1 MAKIFNTTVYPTIVP
16 SASDLLIGTD
26 VNDNNKT
33 VTFLVSDLIS
43 GGGGGLQDLQ
53 SVLNVGNTASNNITL
68 TGTGI
73 LSAVDVF
80 PTVISAGTQGSHGT
94 TGQVLSSTGTG
105 IAWIPAPGTTLT
117 WDEVVANG
125 NTVTARTLVVDDSSM
140 NFTNDPAS
148 PGALT
153 GSINTSLLWNGI
165 VDIRNTV
172 SIGDPAALITS
183 YALNLQEK
191 TQLQIDGVFGSDGQ
205 FLAVNSAETG
215 LEWTSS
221 PTVTSPTLQDVCTP
235 TLSGDNILTGVG
247 IEFVGTNTGSTTS
260 FDADTQVNFLGTVK
274 VVGNADT
281 GVPTS
286 TGFLNIDGGA
296 LDFQGDFTELRL
308 KGSAGTSGY
317 VLTSQGDTATPTWT
331 QVSGLSLTLQ
341 DVLDNGNS
349 ATGADANITLIGNG
363 DQTVPATHG
372 IISVGGS
379 LNLSGNYAPIYL
391 GASSGTAGQVL
402 TSAGPFLT
410 PTWEPAGSGSGVV
423 TSIVGGTSNYI
434 NTSIGGTAAVPSV
447 LGSLL
452 TTGTSIPAGSGV
464 VVTEQILTNGDN
476 YTPSNSVVCD
486 TVLGQG
492 SGFTIN
498 VLSTTIAN
506 SSDYSVVSGGTG
518 YLPGDRVTVPGS
530 TGITAEIV
538 IDTISSDRYYDATG
552 KFSYPQ
558 GNDWNLSWLNSFT
571 GQVPLTIAVNQGG
584 TGYTDPTTPNVSV
597 GTGGLIVTLNTSGG
611 IVQSAT
617 ITTPGTGYPVNQMF
631 VVSGGTSTSPC
642 RLIISSNSGPKD
654 LTNRDTSGRNSTV
667 RFKEGTNIKLVQS
680 SGSPAGEITISS
692 SAGGGTVTSVDISS
706 TLGTLSVS
714 GGPITSSGT
723 LDVDLPTTGV
733 TVGSYTNTNLTVD
746 AYGRITSAANGAAS
760 NDTTYELGAGGR
772 IFGNSNLTVA
782 TIGSGYTTGVAAT
795 TTNSATGSGFA
806 INITGVDVSTGQITS
821 FSVSSSG
828 AGYVDGDTITVSGGN
843 GNATFTVQNILNTDN
858 KLVLSGS
865 DFSSDIVE
873 FLGTGGTTITTA
885 ANVITIDSSAGS
897 GMSSFGIATSPVST
911 SGTINVT
918 DNTITFTEQTNTINL
933 VDYNYIGLD
942 ISATNVLTAGLTAS
956 TALLNGTTV
965 LTSYLRADNTWVT
978 PPNTEYVNF
987 VGAQD
992 SSASP
997 PNGADG
1003 TAGLVPAP
1011 IGVGGTDYDKFL
1023 KGDGTWATP
1032 SGSGTLTGVSVS
1044 APLTVDSST
1053 NPAVPALNITDFTGP
1068 DVPNLTNGS
1077 KGTVPQPLVTDVNKF
1092 LKGDGTWTS
1101 VPGSSYTGTVPINI
1115 DPATN
1120 IVSLIYADLITP
1132 ANNFILATPLTVTTV
1147 ADTDV
1152 FILSDASNTTGGTPV
1167 SQVAASDLSAYV
1179 NGSLL
1184 GWTLIGDTGNKQ
1196 VTDDENVSILGGDGL
1211 NTTVA
1216 GASPNHTATI
1226 NLEAFQGP
1234 DITGGTDGV
1243 IGAVPAPTVNDSLKF
1258 LKGDSTWV
1266 LNYSYFGWKLSAD
1279 SGTSNQGVIDGKE
1292 VLFSGG
1298 TGISTTGGAVL
1309 NAYKLGIN
1317 LQDFTAPDVPNATP
1331 GLKGGVPAPLVA
1343 DDGKFL
1349 STAGWTTMAGGGT
1362 VTSVSGVLPIVL
1374 DNGTNPAIPAVSI
1387 NTFTGAT
1394 DAPAADGTK
1403 GAVPIPLEASSDYDK
1418 FLKGDG
1424 TWATPAGSA
1433 YNFIISDDAST
1444 PITQTIT
1451 SGNTVN
1457 FLSGTDIT
1465 SAVSATNNVTFNH
1478 DAIARVDTATTLSP
1492 GSGGDI
1498 VVAKTITSSAQGHIT
1513 AVQFETVT
1521 LPTSDNYQNWIFAGD
1536 SGNNQTL
1543 SATDTLTLNGTG
1555 GITVV
1560 GGSAGT
1566 DQANI
1571 TLNTFTAASSGVDGN
1586 PGGVPAPLGTSGATD
1601 YNKFLKGDGT
1611 WAVNNSYAGFD
1622 IQGDGG
1628 TAVTIG
1634 DAEVINF
1641 IGTSTDGLSIAAVSA
1656 VPNTVTVSLA
1666 AFGGADGVNAGTK
1679 GAVPAPAITDNVKY
1693 LKGDGTWAAVPS
1705 GTVTSVTATL
1715 PITVDLSSDPA
1726 IPALDINDFGGA
1738 TSLANGSKGTVPAP
1752 LIANELQFLQG
1763 TGNWVTPTDTQY
1775 SVFQGATSVPADG
1788 TSGLVPQPLGASA
1801 DYEKFLRGDA
1811 TWATVS
1817 SGTVTSIAL
1826 SGDDGTPGTAITTS
1840 GVFQIDGATA
1850 GAGSGGTGE
1859 GSVTDFYNGIEAT
1872 ADNLKIVI
1880 KSFAIPDEPVGWIY
1894 KADSG
1899 VDTAAGLKRSI
1910 IFAEDAADGGYS
1922 SVAIANGV
1930 TTKQGYNLV
1939 LGSGGTAKGFI
1950 YNAAGGSYRWSNV
1963 DAAGINDGSAA
1974 SVFIGNNAGAATTG
1988 GSNVVAIGSG
1998 ALAASASSS
2007 SNIAIGTS
2015 ALAATSSGGSNIALG
2030 TSALAGNSTGGSNIA
2045 LGTSALQASQT
2056 TSNNVAIGTSSLTAN
2071 LGGSD
2076 NIAVGTSAL
2085 AANTEGLKNLAIGVN
2100 ALAANNLG
2108 NNNVA
2113 IGDSA
2118 LTATNSIIGKGN
2130 TAIGVNALAANTF
2143 GECNVAIGKDSQS
2156 STATVQTYNIAIG
2169 CEAAKESYGGADIA
2183 IGYQA
2188 LFYGSNSTPAVG
2200 TNEETGRVAI
2210 GFKAQAGADSGITDL
2225 IQGIG
2230 NVSIGGHSGEFNST
2244 SAVGGA
2250 VFVGYYAGNN
2260 SSQST
2265 KDNINPIAIGKSAMQ
2280 AGVSQESIALGFQAL
2295 FNRVGG
2301 SNQIAIGKN
2310 AMAASAIVTGDYNI
2324 AIGEAAMNNADA
2336 VEDNI
2341 AIGRSSQTKGSDN
2354 IAIGPQSRGG
2364 NTSIVT
2370 GAIGIGNQA
2379 TANEDYS
2386 IAIGSNASADGDYA
2400 ISIGQGIN
2408 NINANSC
2415 AIGRGA
2421 STDAVNQLSIG
2432 TAANPLGV
2440 TDAITT
2446 FSQSGRWTVKI
2457 NGVDYYIPLD
2467 AV

>member
-205 FLAVNSAETG
+205 FLAVNSDETG

-247 IEFVGTNTGSTTS
+247 IEFIGTNTGSTTS

-286 TGFLNIDGGA
+286 TGFLNINGGA

-308 KGSAGTSGY
+308 KGSAGTAGY

-379 LNLSGNYAPIYL
+379 LNLSGNYTPIYL

-452 TTGTSIPAGSGV
+452 TTGTSIPAGTGV
-464 VVTEQILTNGDN
+464 VLTEQILTNGDN
-476 YTPSNSVVCD
+476 YTPTNSVVCD
-486 TVLGQG
+486 TVSGQG

-538 IDTISSDRYYDATG
+538 IDTISSNRYYDATG
-552 KFSYPQ
+552 KFSNPN
-558 GNDWNLSWLNSFT
+558 GADWNLNWLATAGVPVGVAVAQFT
-571 GQVPLTIAVNQGG
+571 PGS
-584 TGYTDPTTPNVSV
+584 GYTDPSTPNVSV
-597 GTGGLIVTLNTSGG
+597 GTNGLIVTLNTTGG
-611 IVQSAT
+611 IPQSAT
-617 ITTPGTGYPVNQMF
+617 ITTPGTGYVTSQSFN
-631 VVSGGTSTSPC
+631 VSGGTGTGTL
-642 RLIISSNSGPKD
+642 LIISSVAGDKALLNI
-654 LTNRDTSGRNSTV
+654 DTTGRSSSV
-667 RFKEGTNIKLVQS
+667 LFKEGTNIELTQS
-680 SGSPAGEITISS
+680 SSNASNEITINS

-733 TVGSYTNTNLTVD
+733 TGGSYTNTNLTVD

-772 IFGNSNLTVA
+772 IFGNSNISTA

-806 INITGVDVSTGQITS
+806 INIVAVDPTTGQITA
-821 FSVSSSG
+821 FSVNSSG

-843 GNATFTVQNILNTDN
+843 GNATYTVQNILNTDN

-918 DNTITFTEQTNTINL
+918 DNTITFTEQTNTIDL

-997 PNGADG
+997 PSGADG

-1044 APLTVDSST
+1044 APLTVDSVT
-1053 NPAVPALNITDFTGP
+1053 DPAIPALNITDFTGP

-1077 KGTVPQPLVTDVNKF
+1077 KGTVPTPLVADDGKF
-1092 LKGDGTWTS
+1092 LSTAGWTP

-1120 IVSLIYADLITP
+1120 IVSLIYADVVTP
-1132 ANNFILATPLTVTTV
+1132 ANNFILAATDTAATV
-1147 ADTDV
+1147 ADSDI

-1167 SQVAASDLSAYV
+1167 SQVTASDLSTYV

-1211 NTTVA
+1211 NTIVT

-1234 DITGGTDGV
+1234 DLTLGTDGV
-1243 IGAVPAPTVNDSLKF
+1243 IGAVPAPLVADVNKF

-1279 SGTSNQGVIDGKE
+1279 SGTSNQGVIDNKE

-1298 TGISTTGGAVL
+1298 TGINTTGGSVL

-1317 LQDFTAPDVPNATP
+1317 LQDFTAPDVPGNVD

-1433 YNFIISDDAST
+1433 YNFIISDDATT

-1478 DAIARVDTATTLSP
+1478 DTIARVDPTVTTLSP
-1492 GSGGDI
+1492 GSGGD
-1498 VVAKTITSSAQGHIT
+1498 
-1513 AVQFETVT
+1513 F
-1521 LPTSDNYQNWIFAGD
+1521 
-1536 SGNNQTL
+1536 
-1543 SATDTLTLNGTG
+1543 
-1555 GITVV
+1555 
-1560 GGSAGT
+1560 
-1566 DQANI
+1566 
-1571 TLNTFTAASSGVDGN
+1571 
-1586 PGGVPAPLGTSGATD
+1586 
-1601 YNKFLKGDGT
+1601 
-1611 WAVNNSYAGFD
+1611 
-1622 IQGDGG
+1622 
-1628 TAVTIG
+1628 
-1634 DAEVINF
+1634 
-1641 IGTSTDGLSIAAVSA
+1641 
-1656 VPNTVTVSLA
+1656 
-1666 AFGGADGVNAGTK
+1666 
-1679 GAVPAPAITDNVKY
+1679 
-1693 LKGDGTWAAVPS
+1693 
-1705 GTVTSVTATL
+1705 
-1715 PITVDLSSDPA
+1715 
-1726 IPALDINDFGGA
+1726 
-1738 TSLANGSKGTVPAP
+1738 
-1752 LIANELQFLQG
+1752 
-1763 TGNWVTPTDTQY
+1763 
-1775 SVFQGATSVPADG
+1775 
-1788 TSGLVPQPLGASA
+1788 
-1801 DYEKFLRGDA
+1801 
-1811 TWATVS
+1811 
-1817 SGTVTSIAL
+1817 
-1826 SGDDGTPGTAITTS
+1826 
-1840 GVFQIDGATA
+1840 
-1850 GAGSGGTGE
+1850 
-1859 GSVTDFYNGIEAT
+1859 
-1872 ADNLKIVI
+1872 
-1880 KSFAIPDEPVGWIY
+1880 
-1894 KADSG
+1894 
-1899 VDTAAGLKRSI
+1899 
-1910 IFAEDAADGGYS
+1910 
-1922 SVAIANGV
+1922 
-1930 TTKQGYNLV
+1930 
-1939 LGSGGTAKGFI
+1939 
-1950 YNAAGGSYRWSNV
+1950 
-1963 DAAGINDGSAA
+1963 
-1974 SVFIGNNAGAATTG
+1974 
-1988 GSNVVAIGSG
+1988 
-1998 ALAASASSS
+1998 
-2007 SNIAIGTS
+2007 
-2015 ALAATSSGGSNIALG
+2015 
-2030 TSALAGNSTGGSNIA
+2030 
-2045 LGTSALQASQT
+2045 
-2056 TSNNVAIGTSSLTAN
+2056 
-2071 LGGSD
+2071 
-2076 NIAVGTSAL
+2076 
-2085 AANTEGLKNLAIGVN
+2085 
-2100 ALAANNLG
+2100 
-2108 NNNVA
+2108 
-2113 IGDSA
+2113 
-2118 LTATNSIIGKGN
+2118 
-2130 TAIGVNALAANTF
+2130 
-2143 GECNVAIGKDSQS
+2143 
-2156 STATVQTYNIAIG
+2156 
-2169 CEAAKESYGGADIA
+2169 
-2183 IGYQA
+2183 
-2188 LFYGSNSTPAVG
+2188 
-2200 TNEETGRVAI
+2200 
-2210 GFKAQAGADSGITDL
+2210 
-2225 IQGIG
+2225 
-2230 NVSIGGHSGEFNST
+2230 
-2244 SAVGGA
+2244 
-2250 VFVGYYAGNN
+2250 
-2260 SSQST
+2260 
-2265 KDNINPIAIGKSAMQ
+2265 
-2280 AGVSQESIALGFQAL
+2280 
-2295 FNRVGG
+2295 
-2301 SNQIAIGKN
+2301 
-2310 AMAASAIVTGDYNI
+2310 
-2324 AIGEAAMNNADA
+2324 
-2336 VEDNI
+2336 
-2341 AIGRSSQTKGSDN
+2341 
-2354 IAIGPQSRGG
+2354 
-2364 NTSIVT
+2364 
-2370 GAIGIGNQA
+2370 
-2379 TANEDYS
+2379 
-2386 IAIGSNASADGDYA
+2386 
-2400 ISIGQGIN
+2400 
-2408 NINANSC
+2408 
-2415 AIGRGA
+2415 
-2421 STDAVNQLSIG
+2421 
-2432 TAANPLGV
+2432 
-2440 TDAITT
+2440 
-2446 FSQSGRWTVKI
+2446 
-2457 NGVDYYIPLD
+2457 
-2467 AV
+2467 